1 MEKYFPFSSEMSV
14 AVFQVAV
21 HLQQVELALVRGQ
34 VMSFHPEGNIRQT
47 EDRQPFKSDGEHTS

>member
-1 MEKYFPFSSEMSV
+1 MSV

-34 VMSFHPEGNIRQT
+34 GMSFHPEGNIRQT
-47 EDRQPFKSDGEHTS
+47 EDRQALVNILHTMFERKVP